1 MTILIFFVIII
12 IIFLT
17 FKVLFFYVSV
27 ERNDTSRMCFEIC
40 SL

>member
-1 MTILIFFVIII
+1 MTILIFFVI

-27 ERNDTSRMCFEIC
+27 ERNDTSGMCFEIC